1 MCSQTR
7 PMACE
12 DVLIH
17 AQPQFLMLS
26 NRFRWVY
33 CQLETLR
40 HCLPASVRR
49 ILAELPETLDATY
62 ERILQEIPKSNQV
75 HAHHLLQCLT
85 VAVRPLHVDE
95 LAEILAVDFIT
106 SEGIPKLN
114 EALRWEDQEQAV
126 LSACSSLI
134 AVIEDEDEDSRVV
147 QFSHFSVKEFLTS
160 DRLPASKIDASRYH
174 HILLAPAHTIMAQAC
189 LSVLLRLDPHIDKA
203 GIRDFPLAQ
212 YAGEHF
218 GDHAEFESVLSHIL
232 DGVDYLLDTD
242 KSHFAVWVRIRPL
255 LNIPDSEPQQD
266 VIPLYYVAT
275 RGYRDLVD
283 YLISKR
289 PDDVN
294 IRGAHGTPLHGALY
308 GTHANVA
315 QLLLEYCADV
325 DVRDREN
332 QTPLHLAAHYGF
344 LGAARVLVE
353 RNADIAARNILGN
366 TPLHST
372 MSWWFAM
379 SESSKD
385 GRLDVVKLLLERGAD
400 PDAKNDALE
409 TPLQEAS
416 YQGSVKG
423 AQLML
428 EHGANIHTRNKNGQT
443 LLHQNLTGL
452 TDTLNILDMILD
464 TMRYLLTHGADVDA
478 LDDDHATPLHVASY
492 HGCAKG
498 ARLLLEHGA
507 NVHLEDKKGRTPFQ
521 VAEEGGRR
529 NITQLLSKHLR
540 SQQNTRHSVRLP
552 C

>member
-1 MCSQTR
+1 
-7 PMACE
+7 MACK
-12 DVLIH
+12 DAFIH
-17 AQPQFLMLS
+17 AKSQFLMPS

-49 ILAELPETLDATY
+49 ILEELPETLDATY

-75 HAHHLLQCLT
+75 HAHRLLQCLT

-95 LAEILAVDFIT
+95 LAEILAVDFNT
-106 SEGIPKLN
+106 SGGIPRLN

-134 AVIEDEDEDSRVV
+134 AVIEDDDEDLRVV

-174 HILLAPAHTIMAQAC
+174 HIPLAPAHTIMAQAC
-189 LSVLLRLDPHIDKA
+189 LSVLLRLDPGIDEASIKE
-203 GIRDFPLAQ
+203 FPLAL

-218 GDHAEFESVLSHIL
+218 GDHAEFEGVLSHIL

-255 LNIPDSEPQQD
+255 RNLLDSESELQQD

-275 RGYRDLVD
+275 RGYRGLVD
-283 YLISKR
+283 HLISKR

-308 GTHANVA
+308 GAHANVA
-315 QLLLEYCADV
+315 QLLLEYCVDV

-332 QTPLHLAAHYGF
+332 QTPLHVAAHYGF
-344 LGAARVLVE
+344 LDVTRMLVE
-353 RNADIAARNILGN
+353 RNADINARSGSGN
-366 TPLHST
+366 TPLYRT
-372 MSWWFAM
+372 MSQWHTQ
-379 SESSKD
+379 SESTQD
-385 GRLDVVKLLLERGAD
+385 GRLDVAKFLLEHGAD
-400 PDAKNDALE
+400 PDAKNDFLE

-416 YQGSVKG
+416 WFGSVKG

-428 EHGANIHTRNKNGQT
+428 EHGASIHTRNKTGQT
-443 LLHQNLTGL
+443 LLHQTLTGL
-452 TDTLNILDMILD
+452 SDTTHTLDMFLD
-464 TMRYLLTHGADVDA
+464 TIRFLLEHGADVDA

-492 HGCAKG
+492 YGCAKG

-521 VAEEGGRR
+521 AAEEGGRR
-529 NITQLLSKHLR
+529 NITQLLSEHL
-540 SQQNTRHSVRLP
+540 
-552 C
+552 